1 MKARGLLVALILAM
15 GIIYLLWFSKTGE
28 KNRLEEKVDRYL
40 QAEADLTRTNMQAL
54 QKIVISYMSS
64 EGQSPRSLQALRNF
78 NALVG
83 GALDAWGTSIKYERI
98 SDESFRLISAG
109 KDRLFGTADDI
120 VLDY

>member
-1 MKARGLLVALILAM
+1 MKARGLLVVLILAM
-15 GIIYLLWFSKTGE
+15 GIIYLIWFSKTGE
-28 KNRLEEKVDRYL
+28 KNRLEEKIDRYV
-40 QAEADLTRTNMQAL
+40 QAEADLTRTNIQAL

-64 EGQSPRSLQALRNF
+64 EGQSPQSLQDLRNF